1 MSHGTNDSWW
11 TKLTRPVLEF
21 PIDLAILGFA
31 VALATFALLQ
41 PEVRAT
47 PLAVV
52 LGLPVALFAPGYAVV
67 SFLFPEAGPPRPTGW
82 GEPKRIRRE
91 GISLTE
97 RISLS
102 FGVSL
107 CLLPLLGLSLSLPE
121 LSFDPVYVLAIVVGF
136 TLAVIVFGAIRRVN
150 VPADDRFSVSIRG
163 GASRIYGALFD
174 DETGFD
180 VVLNVLLALSVVVAL
195 SAVGYAFAAPQDGEH
210 FSQLTLLNETDD
222 GEFVTADAS
231 VSFTPGETKPMYI
244 SVTNHEGERVKY
256 TVVAELQRVEQRPD
270 GSARIVEQ
278 QERKRFEQR
287 LPAGGSWRTQ
297 HEISPTMAGE
307 DLRLVYLLYKGDPPS
322 NPSINNADEH
332 AYVWITVGANGSE

>member
-41 PEVRAT
+41 PTVRAT
-47 PLAVV
+47 PIAVV

-67 SFLFPEAGPPRPTGW
+67 SFLFPEAGPSRPAGW
-82 GEPKRIRRE
+82 GQPKRIRRE
-91 GISLTE
+91 GISLVE
-97 RISLS
+97 RIALS

-121 LSFDPVYVLAIVVGF
+121 LSFESLYVLAIVVGF
-136 TLAVIVFGAIRRVN
+136 TLGVTVLGAIRRVN
-150 VPADDRFSVSIRG
+150 VPVDDRFSVSIRG
-163 GASRIYGALFD
+163 GTSRLYGALFD

-195 SAVGYAFAAPQDGEH
+195 SAVGYAFAAPQDGER
-210 FSQLTLLNETDD
+210 FSQLSLLTKSED
-222 GEFVTADAS
+222 GEFVEENYPE
-231 VSFTPGETKPMYI
+231 SFTPGETKPMYI
-244 SVTNHEGERVKY
+244 SVSNHEGERVKY

-278 QERKRFEQR
+278 QEQKRFEQR

-297 HEISPTMAGE
+297 HEIAPTMAGE
-307 DLRLVYLLYKGDPPS
+307 NLRLVYLLYKGDPPAD
-322 NPSINNADEH
+322 PSISNADED
-332 AYVWITVGANGSE
+332 AYIWITVGSNSSE